1 MVELAKRI
9 IKPYT
14 IPTVNEINE
23 SENILM
29 NRRKSHQERDNQ
41 TKIFS
46 DLRKKNSTNE
56 LKILE
61 DPLSYIKSTF
71 ETNKSEHC

>member
-29 NRRKSHQERDNQ
+29 NRRKSHQERENQ